1 MRGEEI
7 LFLNQ
12 LIQSFEDTERKLE
25 KDYEEKD
32 YEKFNQSK
40 KMMIKIQEE
49 ISNIIK

>member
-12 LIQSFEDTERKLE
+12 LIQSLEEAGEKLE
-25 KDYEEKD
+25 KDYKKKD

-40 KMMIKIQEE
+40 KMMMKIQEE